1 MLVALLVVINLVASI
16 SVVRRGDLETIHK
29 VLQILIIWL
38 VPLIAAI
45 GFWLYNNKNDE
56 PLPPKDQ

>member
-16 SVVRRGDLETIHK
+16 SVVRRGDLKTIQK

-45 GFWLYNNKNDE
+45 GFWLYNKKNDN
-56 PLPPKDQ
+56 PLPPKNR